1 VTRLARWVAPLS
13 LLATLGAP
21 LLFCAGALSEPAMK
35 QVLLIATVTWFL
47 SAPRWMRGGDS

>member
-35 QVLLIATVTWFL
+35 QVLLVATVTWFL